1 MSRGH
6 NCFNLQ
12 LTPKVVTLRLIRR
25 YLLHVVVREVSDF
38 QRTRPS
44 GIIRYYQPKIEITR
58 TDARDSQEAR

>member
-6 NCFNLQ
+6 NYFNLQ
-12 LTPKVVTLRLIRR
+12 LTPKVATLRLIRR
-25 YLLHVVVREVSDF
+25 YLLVVREVSDF

>member
-12 LTPKVVTLRLIRR
+12 STPKAATLRLIRR
-25 YLLHVVVREVSDF
+25 YLLVVREVSDF
-38 QRTRPS
+38 QRTRQS

-58 TDARDSQEAR
+58 TDARD

>member
-12 LTPKVVTLRLIRR
+12 STPKVATLRLIRR
-25 YLLHVVVREVSDF
+25 YLLVVREVSDF

-58 TDARDSQEAR
+58 TDARDSKEAR

>member
-12 LTPKVVTLRLIRR
+12 LTPKVATLRLIRR
-25 YLLHVVVREVSDF
+25 YLLVVREVSDF

>member
-12 LTPKVVTLRLIRR
+12 STPKVVTLRLIRR
-25 YLLHVVVREVSDF
+25 YLLVVREVRDF

>member
-12 LTPKVVTLRLIRR
+12 STPNVVVTLRLIRR
-25 YLLHVVVREVSDF
+25 YLLVVRELRDF
-38 QRTRPS
+38 QRTRPN